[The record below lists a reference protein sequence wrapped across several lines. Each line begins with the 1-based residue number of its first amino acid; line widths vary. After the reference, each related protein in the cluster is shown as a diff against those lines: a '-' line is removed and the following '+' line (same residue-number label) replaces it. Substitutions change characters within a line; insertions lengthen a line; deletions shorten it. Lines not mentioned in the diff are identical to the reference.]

1 MTWLGKKFELNV
13 DRKLGSFSL
22 AVVTMSW
29 GQLEGYITVAI
40 FPFSPRLEHP
50 CQASW
55 APGRSI
61 SSPRGWGCGVE
72 GRSTAGRRWGPT
84 VTAVSLVLFTAYS
97 RASPALWEKLGFG
110 EWGLHFSKR
119 K

>member
-55 APGRSI
+55 HLGGPSAAQGGGGVGLRGGQQQAGGGAPRS
-61 SSPRGWGCGVE
+61 
-72 GRSTAGRRWGPT
+72 
-84 VTAVSLVLFTAYS
+84 LL
-97 RASPALWEKLGFG
+97 
-110 EWGLHFSKR
+110 
-119 K
+119 